1 MRTHIYTQTDRQT
14 NQDLTSTKTIRAVVH
29 TAALLEETKATFS
42 PHCDTHTDVIVK
54 VAAMLE
60 PGGPRSSDGVIT

>member
-1 MRTHIYTQTDRQT
+1 MNEDSHIYTQTDRQT

-42 PHCDTHTDVIVK
+42 PHTDVIVK

-60 PGGPRSSDGVIT
+60 PGGPRSRDGVIT